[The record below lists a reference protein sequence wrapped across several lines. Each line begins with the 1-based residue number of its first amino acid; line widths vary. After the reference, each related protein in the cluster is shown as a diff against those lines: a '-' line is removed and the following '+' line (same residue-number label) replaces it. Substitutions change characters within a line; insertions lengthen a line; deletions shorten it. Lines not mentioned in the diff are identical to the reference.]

1 MLGGFLGF
9 YLKKITIDSE
19 VILTN
24 IASENNNR
32 IISFLSECYVTKKEG
47 IIIPIAFETN
57 VVKTHIVI
65 TIFVFFWLNQ
75 VFANLD
81 WELFINTCPHAQKND
96 PIIVNQILL
105 LISKRV
111 HIPIIF
117 KIEPTIH

>member
-32 IISFLSECYVTKKEG
+32 IISFLSECYVTKKEV

-57 VVKTHIVI
+57 AVKTHIVI
-65 TIFVFFWLNQ
+65 TIFVFF
-75 VFANLD
+75 
-81 WELFINTCPHAQKND
+81 
-96 PIIVNQILL
+96 
-105 LISKRV
+105 
-111 HIPIIF
+111 
-117 KIEPTIH
+117 

>member
-65 TIFVFFWLNQ
+65 TIFVFF
-75 VFANLD
+75 
-81 WELFINTCPHAQKND
+81 
-96 PIIVNQILL
+96 
-105 LISKRV
+105 
-111 HIPIIF
+111 
-117 KIEPTIH
+117 